1 MKFKKLFAWFTRKN
15 KKADKTAFE
24 FPTDSQT
31 LLCLEAARLSVDH
44 IVNF

>member
-1 MKFKKLFAWFTRKN
+1 MKLKKLIAWFRRT
-15 KKADKTAFE
+15 KKADKPAFE